1 MFSYFLLRGKVLC
14 FACIGETCVTIT
26 AGDLVEKL
34 YLRFYLTQIV
44 HSNGKMLFL
53 LLNNC
58 LSKFLW
64 RAAHIKFFLLQ
75 GKVLVFQ
82 QSRWQ
87 VCDLSK
93 VFCWRDLRDDYCR
106 WSCWKNCISGYAWH
120 KSFIQTVKCSF
131 FNQRNVYQSFCGAL
145 LTLSY
150 FFLQGKVLCFGSR
163 IGESVTCEMFIV

>member
-1 MFSYFLLRGKVLC
+1 MPFMFSYFLLRGKVLC

-64 RAAHIKFFLLQ
+64 RAAHIKFLYFKEKFWCFSSHV
-75 GKVLVFQ
+75 GK
-82 QSRWQ
+82 
-87 VCDLSK
+87 
-93 VFCWRDLRDDYCR
+93 
-106 WSCWKNCISGYAWH
+106 
-120 KSFIQTVKCSF
+120 
-131 FNQRNVYQSFCGAL
+131 
-145 LTLSY
+145 
-150 FFLQGKVLCFGSR
+150 
-163 IGESVTCEMFIV
+163 SVTCLKCSVGETCETITAGDLVEKIVSTVMLDTNRSFKR